1 MNKYLDQQGLS
12 YFWGKIKAELTKLT
26 GLIGGKVDKR
36 DNYDL
41 SKNDFTDDLKS
52 KLEGIP
58 ADANA
63 YELPEATNTVLGG
76 VKVGSGINVEDGV
89 ISVDEY
95 DVATSDDD
103 GLMSSDDK
111 AKLDEFTKAADYAK
125 KTDLV
130 EYKDATQSES
140 GLMSDTD
147 KAKLDAFGEASTYAL
162 KADIV
167 NMYNYQGSVATYAD
181 LPKDAK
187 KGDVWDVKQDG
198 MNYAWTGTEWDGLG
212 AVFTITAI
220 STGEIDALVGDNA

>member
-1 MNKYLDQQGLS
+1 MNKFLDQSGLS
-12 YFWGKIKAELTKLT
+12 YFWGKIKEELGKLNT
-26 GLIGGKVDKR
+26 LIGGKVDKR

-58 ADANA
+58 ANANA
-63 YELPEATNTVLGG
+63 YELPKATNTVLGG

-89 ISVDEY
+89 ISVEEY
-95 DVATSDDD
+95 DAATSSDD
-103 GLMSSDDK
+103 GLMSSTDK
-111 AKLDEFTKAADYAK
+111 AKLDEFTKAADYAL

-130 EYKDATQSES
+130 EYEDATQSDS
-140 GLMSDTD
+140 GLMSSTD
-147 KAKLDAFGEASTYAL
+147 KAKLDAFTKAADYAL

-167 NMYNYQGSVATYAD
+167 DMYNFKGSKATYTD

-198 MNYAWTGTEWDGLG
+198 MNYAWTGSEWDSLG
-212 AVFTITAI
+212 AVFSIDAIT
-220 STGEIDALVGDNA
+220 SQEIDAMFAA